1 MTSIYFFSEKN
12 KTEEEKAEEEHLMKK
27 LLDVVNQRNI
37 IVNSIDE
44 DRIR

>member
-1 MTSIYFFSEKN
+1 MLFFFILEKY
-12 KTEEEKAEEEHLMKK
+12 KTEKDKVEEEQLIQK

-37 IVNSIDE
+37 IVDSIDE